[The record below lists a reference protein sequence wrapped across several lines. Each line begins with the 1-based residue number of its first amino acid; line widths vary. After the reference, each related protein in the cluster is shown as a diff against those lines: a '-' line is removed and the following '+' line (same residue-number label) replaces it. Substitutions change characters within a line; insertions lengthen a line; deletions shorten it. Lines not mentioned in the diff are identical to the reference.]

1 LRRFIEFSRAASCRQ
16 GANSRRFGRGGPE
29 GPASW
34 ITAITVSRQKEE
46 AQMRNDKKKDKERGP
61 LRPWLVDVVVD
72 IQK

>member
-1 LRRFIEFSRAASCRQ
+1 MHSNHGLAS
-16 GANSRRFGRGGPE
+16 
-29 GPASW
+29 
-34 ITAITVSRQKEE
+34 KEE